1 MDVFVL
7 PACLRGCRGLDFGW
21 ALGSIV
27 EDSSGG
33 RDSDV
38 RCQVVVVVVVVV
50 DGLLERRKGCFR

>member
-7 PACLRGCRGLDFGW
+7 SACLRGCRGLDFGW

-38 RCQVVVVVVVVV
+38 RCQVTAVVVV
-50 DGLLERRKGCFR
+50 DIHGLD

>member
-38 RCQVVVVVVVVV
+38 RCQVIEVVEI
-50 DGLLERRKGCFR
+50 DA